1 MATNRVLSGLQL
13 RPTALRCQ
21 GAGSSRLGGRHC
33 RSLSSAAAACAAAA
47 CAPSALAVRATGL
60 PLEGITVVD
69 MTRVLAGPYS
79 TMMFADQ
86 GARIPHTA
94 VRRGTACTFTC
105 NYCSTCGAQGGRR
118 CLW

>member
-13 RPTALRCQ
+13 RLTALRCQ

-33 RSLSSAAAACAAAA
+33 RSLSSAAAA

-94 VRRGTACTFTC
+94 VRRGTASTFTC
-105 NYCSTCGAQGGRR
+105 N
-118 CLW
+118 